1 MAVNPNVIDTGGTGV
16 PVDPNASGSGIYT
29 PINPMTQVPGPA
41 TGSVQGGG
49 PGSPGAAAAENFYL
63 SQAKERY
70 GYIDSVFTTVEELRT
85 LLIDAIQ
92 NNLSLELFQQKLT
105 STQWYIKNAGTIR
118 TRGFDRRQY
127 EELIKNLNK
136 TDPDYKNKVKAVAG
150 NSEYY
155 RGLDTTKA
163 ALAREL
169 TTKGIDYTEDDLDAW
184 SMELYDG
191 ANEKNTAFIS
201 RYLNTKIGAGSLTKG
216 TGASNIEDLASY
228 AADQG
233 MVFDKDFSKAQQ
245 TTWIQRMDAGESLA
259 AIKKEIETA
268 AMIGESEA
276 VQNLM
281 KQGLTRSTIYQPLVN
296 RANNKLQRVDM
307 TMNDEWFQKNVK
319 DEKGNLR
326 PVWQM
331 DTALMNHPDWE
342 FTDEAQEKVGD
353 VTLRILRDFGF
364 QG

>member
-1 MAVNPNVIDTGGTGV
+1 MAVLDANNSANNPITG
-16 PVDPNASGSGIYT
+16 AGSIYN
-29 PINPMTQVPGPA
+29 PINPMTQMTPA
-41 TGSVQGGG
+41 QEAAAKATAAGG
-49 PGSPGAAAAENFYL
+49 AAENYYF
-63 SQAKERY
+63 SEAKKRY
-70 GYIDSVFTTVEELRT
+70 GYIDSIFATDDELKK
-85 LLIDAIQ
+85 LLIYAVS
-92 NNLSLELFQQKLT
+92 NNLSPTMFQQQLT
-105 STQWYIKNAGTIR
+105 STQWYIKNAGTLQA
-118 TRGFDRRQY
+118 RGFSRRQY
-127 EELIKNLNK
+127 EELVKNLNPN
-136 TDPDYKNKVKAVAG
+136 DSDYDAKVKTVAG
-150 NSEYY
+150 NTDYA

-163 ALAREL
+163 ALEQQL
-169 TTKGIDYTEDDLDAW
+169 NTKGIEYTPADLTAW
-184 SMELYDG
+184 SKELYDS
-191 ANEKNTAFIS
+191 ANEKNTAYIT

-216 TGASNIEDLASY
+216 TGATNIEDLASY
-228 AADQG
+228 ASDQG
-233 MVFDKDFSKAQQ
+233 LIFNKDFSKAQQ

-307 TMNDEWFQKNVK
+307 TMNDEWFQKNAK

-353 VTLRILRDFGF
+353 ITLRILRDFGF